1 MGTASFVCDS
11 FHAIDTWRFSSLNEN
26 HKLMSLLAK
35 IDIFDIF
42 VSRIFQPTI
51 PDKIFAKK
59 LQKLQTLQ
67 RQKKFDI

>member
-1 MGTASFVCDS
+1 
-11 FHAIDTWRFSSLNEN
+11 
-26 HKLMSLLAK
+26 MSLLAK

-59 LQKLQTLQ
+59 LQKLQKLQ